1 MKRTSILKNIATALL
16 LVAGIASCSQQDE
29 LIVNNEPEPSK
40 AVKQTIQVKFG
51 SGNDGVTRAV
61 DADGHK
67 SVSVDDK
74 IAVLYGASGE
84 GRYNHKAQANVDAFD
99 ATTNTATIS
108 VTLTDANKDDKF
120 FMAYPDWYDGGGP
133 FDVYLDA
140 SLMTYK
146 LGTQDGTL
154 ESLSSNLDYCKV
166 EGTLNGTTLPDNLT
180 LDNQLCI
187 LKYTLLDVSDDN
199 NITSSITSF
208 GISDGTHNYTVN
220 PSSLSTI
227 YVAMLPI
234 SSAPF
239 TFTASDGAN
248 IYKKTVASATL
259 AAGGI
264 YTTTLRMTK
273 QVSNLGKVMGANG
286 SIYATVAE
294 AVAAGTTAAGM
305 IAYEGTETGVVG
317 KTNGL
322 CISLV
327 EGTES
332 PVLYD
337 AISFTDF
344 PERPIDASDWA
355 VPSAFQWAR
364 MLCACGS
371 GTAIPD
377 AEWKLAGAFAPG
389 SIATM
394 MATCGGTEFHTSSGN
409 VYWTNFHY
417 DSGNPSTSYRFR
429 YNFYATMFSQCFD
442 SDIDDYR
449 NGYYRGVFAY

>member
-1 MKRTSILKNIATALL
+1 MKAKNLLKYMAATVV
-16 LVAGIASCSQQDE
+16 LVAGMTACLKEDKLAE
-29 LIVNNEPEPSK
+29 NTEPEPSQ
-40 AVKQTIQVKFG
+40 AIKQTIQVKFG
-51 SGNDGVTRAV
+51 SDNDAMTRVV
-61 DADGHK
+61 DASGQK
-67 SVSVDDK
+67 SLTVGEK
-74 IAVLYGASGE
+74 IAVLYHESGA
-84 GRYNHKAQANVDAFD
+84 GRYTYKAQANVDAFD

-108 VTLTDANKDDKF
+108 VTLTSATDNDKF
-120 FMAYPDWYDGGGP
+120 VMAYPDWYSGGGP
-133 FDVYLDA
+133 YDVYTN
-140 SLMTYK
+140 SMLMTYK

-154 ESLSSNLDYCKV
+154 ASLSTNLDYCKV
-166 EGTLNGTTLPDNLT
+166 EGALNGTDLPDNLT
-180 LDNQLCI
+180 LANQLCI
-187 LKYTLLDVSDDN
+187 LKYTLLDVSDDS
-199 NITSSITSF
+199 NITSAITSF
-208 GISDGTHNYTVN
+208 SISDGTHNYTVN

-259 AAGGI
+259 AAGKI
-264 YTTTLRMTK
+264 YTTTLRLTK
-273 QVSNLGKVMGANG
+273 QVSNVGKVLGANG
-286 SIYATVAE
+286 TIYNTVAE
-294 AVAAGTTAAGM
+294 ATAAGTTAAGM
-305 IAYEGTETGVVG
+305 IAYEGEETGVDG

-337 AISFTDF
+337 AISFTGF
-344 PERPIDASDWA
+344 PTRPSAASDWA

-377 AEWKLAGAFAPG
+377 AEWKLAGDFAPG

-429 YNFYATMFSQCFD
+429 YNFYATMFSQCVD
-442 SDIDDYR
+442 SDIETYR
-449 NGYYRGVFAY
+449 KGYYRGVFAW